1 MVMLM
6 ERRRRKAKG
15 ADWMCIAGVTW
26 RGQIY
31 DKWNHSS
38 LIKIFKE
45 RENCLLLHRRA
56 KRGEPS
62 SPCHSTM
69 IRQIVPTG

>member
-6 ERRRRKAKG
+6 ERGRRKAKR

-31 DKWNHSS
+31 DHSS

-45 RENCLLLHRRA
+45 RENCLLLHRQT

-62 SPCHSTM
+62 SLNHDQANSSYSVAS
-69 IRQIVPTG
+69 Q

>member
-6 ERRRRKAKG
+6 ERGMRKGKR

-31 DKWNHSS
+31 DHSS

-45 RENCLLLHRRA
+45 RENCLLLHRRT

-62 SPCHSTM
+62 SLNHDQANSSYSVAS
-69 IRQIVPTG
+69 Q